1 MSGFIIYS
9 ITLKYSDF
17 VTNSSYISPMDL
29 SPVWLSLQLA
39 TVTTA
44 LLFLLS
50 LPLAWWLATTRFK
63 AKGIVDALVSIP
75 LILPPSVLGFYLLIV
90 FSPTSSI
97 GGFFS
102 DTIGIPLAFSF
113 TGMVLAS
120 MIYSLP
126 FMVYPL
132 RSGLANLPPSYREAA
147 ATLGKSSWQT
157 LIYVLL
163 PNIRPQILVALAMTF
178 AHTMGEFGVL
188 VMISGNIP
196 GETRVASVAVW
207 EEMEALNYAGA
218 HTYAAILLGV
228 SIAVLLFLFLF
239 NRKWLTLK

>member
-1 MSGFIIYS
+1 
-9 ITLKYSDF
+9 
-17 VTNSSYISPMDL
+17 MDL
-29 SPVWLSLQLA
+29 SPVWLSLKLA

-50 LPLAWWLATTRFK
+50 LPLSWWLATTRFK
-63 AKGIVDALVSIP
+63 GKGWIDALISIP
-75 LILPPSVLGFYLLIV
+75 LILPPTVLGFYLLIV
-90 FSPTSSI
+90 FSPTGTI
-97 GGFFS
+97 GGFF
-102 DTIGIPLAFSF
+102 THNLGIPLAFSF

-120 MIYSLP
+120 MVYSLP
-126 FMVYPL
+126 FMVYPI
-132 RSGLANLPPSYREAA
+132 RSGLANLPTAYREAA
-147 ATLGKSSWQT
+147 ATLGKTPWQT
-157 LIYVLL
+157 FRYVLL

-207 EEMEALNYAGA
+207 EEMEALNYEGA
-218 HTYAAILLGV
+218 HTYAAILLG
-228 SIAVLLFLFLF
+228 SSLIVLLILFLF